1 MSTTYDKT
9 SGSRI
14 GRRAL
19 LTAGAVV
26 VVGGAVAAAPYAEQ
40 RIRDEERALVL
51 AELGQLE
58 GVPIDAAIAVAE
70 LTRQAV
76 QAVVLPLALF
86 VAAIG
91 GDALGALLR
100 VVQAAQGALHFIHVS
115 SSVLDQFAGVIT
127 SWQTNVAGL
136 PIALD
141 QFVSA
146 DIQSAETYLKA
157 LKTTIAARPVTP
169 PLFNL

>member
-1 MSTTYDKT
+1 MGSMQEKP
-9 SGSRI
+9 SGSKFA
-14 GRRAL
+14 RRAL
-19 LTAGAVV
+19 LTAGAVA
-26 VVGGAVAAAPYAEQ
+26 VVGGGAYIGVPYAEQ

-70 LTRQAV
+70 LTRTAV
-76 QAVVLPLALF
+76 QALVLPLAAF
-86 VAAIG
+86 VAAVG

-100 VVQAAQGALHFIHVS
+100 VIQAAQGALAFIHVS
-115 SSVLDQFAGVIT
+115 SGVLDQFASVVT
-127 SWQTNVAGL
+127 SWQSNVAGL

-141 QFVSA
+141 QFLTA

-157 LKTTIAARPVTP
+157 LKKVIAERPVTP
-169 PLFNL
+169 PLPF